1 MDGLGIIERLDPVDL
16 IELDAVAALQTRR
29 DRKYVIPIE
38 VAARVVGRL
47 GDASRVLEIDGRR
60 RFHYESVYFDTPD
73 HISYLAAAHRRPRR
87 FKVRTRSYLDSGR
100 CLLEIK
106 TRDPRGRTAK
116 ARFPYPIELRDGLD
130 HAARAVVARCELIG
144 DRSAIL
150 APALTS
156 RYARSTL
163 LVDADGSRV
172 TVDEDLEAWTPDGRT
187 VVLPGIAIV
196 ETKTCGRPSAADHVL
211 WSLGY
216 RPARVSKFCTCLA
229 ALRPELPANR
239 WTRVLRQPWR
249 LVGSDSARPEAAAD
263 QVLSLAG

>member
-1 MDGLGIIERLDPVDL
+1 MAGPGIIERLDPISLD
-16 IELDAVAALQTRR
+16 ELDAVAALLTRR
-29 DRKYVIPIE
+29 DRKYVVPME
-38 VAARVVGRL
+38 VAELAVERL
-47 GDASRVLEIDGRR
+47 GDVSRVLDIDGRR

-73 HISYLAAAHRRPRR
+73 GVSYLAAAHRRPRR

-116 ARFPYPIELRDGLD
+116 QRFTYPIERREGLD
-130 HAARAVVARCELIG
+130 PAGRAFVAHCDLIG
-144 DRSAIL
+144 GRSAIL

-163 LVDADGSRV
+163 LVDADGTRL
-172 TVDEDLEAWTPDGRT
+172 TLDEGLEAWTPDGRT
-187 VVLPGIAIV
+187 VFLPGIAIV
-196 ETKTCGRPSAADHVL
+196 ETKTPGQPSEADRVL

-229 ALRPELPANR
+229 ALRPELPSNR

-249 LVGSDSARPEAAAD
+249 LAVSRATRATPITDRSW
-263 QVLSLAG
+263 SLAG